1 MSATQPIGVDS
12 NTAGTEAAVRSQLD
26 LLSKG
31 EIDHL
36 TFLENMKERFRVE
49 PDDNWEVLSLLDQYY
64 RRGKINLE
72 VFRAL
77 KSGFAEYILG
87 PQISQPSQ
95 RRRTP
100 DLHTVVTPTT
110 PDAVAAAAAPPAME
124 AAPTASPA
132 QPAAPTASPA
142 QPAAPA
148 VTRPVP
154 AAAKAPAS
162 PVAAAAPPEFV
173 DQALIDTVRTVAPSI
188 EAPSDAAAVARTAS
202 SSEGIEVG
210 DVLRNRYRIDSLIAT
225 GAYGVVFEAS
235 DPLRL
240 NMPPTGKRVAVK
252 VVRSPD
258 PRGTFMKQL
267 RQEFHHLQLLSHPN
281 IVRVFDFD
289 RDGELAFFT
298 MELLSGAHLNSVLRS
313 RGTPLPRPYALAII
327 RDVGGAIAYAH
338 SRGISHGGINPQNI
352 LITTRGEV
360 RVLGFG
366 TSHES
371 AGSTTV
377 PNFEQASP
385 QVDAY
390 RYASCEVLQG
400 GRPDPT
406 DDLYSLSC
414 LSYLLLTGNH
424 PFADSTSIAA
434 RTARRRPARH
444 SSLSQQQWRALR
456 AGLQTDARKRPS
468 DVQTWLQGLE
478 LDGAANKLP
487 PASELADADAGQ
499 PRRLLGAIAIA
510 GVVIAAL
517 LVVAYELYTNRD
529 RFGLLP
535 KSAQPTTQE
544 VSGPTAASGPAD
556 GTPAAAGPAPGTQG
570 PVTPPS
576 QSTAP
581 AVPATAV
588 PATAGPAAGG
598 PAPQPPAGR
607 HAPAPKT
614 TVKSAA
620 PPTAA
625 TAASST
631 AVTAAPALGAAHAA
645 AAAAKIEMAVDTLD
659 ASPTDTVVH
668 VTVRRKGNLHGQTS
682 FTWWTESGTA
692 KPGIDFSPVLPHLEQ
707 MDDGQASVV
716 LSVPLLATVRSQP
729 RGFYVGIDEVEGGAR
744 VVARSLTQITLPP
757 TN

>member
-1 MSATQPIGVDS
+1 
-12 NTAGTEAAVRSQLD
+12 
-26 LLSKG
+26 
-31 EIDHL
+31 
-36 TFLENMKERFRVE
+36 
-49 PDDNWEVLSLLDQYY
+49 
-64 RRGKINLE
+64 
-72 VFRAL
+72 
-77 KSGFAEYILG
+77 
-87 PQISQPSQ
+87 
-95 RRRTP
+95 
-100 DLHTVVTPTT
+100 
-110 PDAVAAAAAPPAME
+110 
-124 AAPTASPA
+124 
-132 QPAAPTASPA
+132 
-142 QPAAPA
+142 
-148 VTRPVP
+148 
-154 AAAKAPAS
+154 
-162 PVAAAAPPEFV
+162 
-173 DQALIDTVRTVAPSI
+173 
-188 EAPSDAAAVARTAS
+188 
-202 SSEGIEVG
+202 
-210 DVLRNRYRIDSLIAT
+210 
-225 GAYGVVFEAS
+225 
-235 DPLRL
+235 
-240 NMPPTGKRVAVK
+240 
-252 VVRSPD
+252 
-258 PRGTFMKQL
+258 MKQL

-298 MELLSGAHLNSVLRS
+298 MELLTGAHLNSVLRS
-313 RGTPLPRPYALAII
+313 RGTPLPRPHALAII
-327 RDVGGAIAYAH
+327 RDVGSAIAYAH
-338 SRGISHGGINPQNI
+338 SRGVSHGGINPQNI

-424 PFADSTSIAA
+424 PFADSTSIEA

-468 DVQTWLQGLE
+468 DVQTWLQSLE

-487 PASELADADAGQ
+487 PANELADAEAGQ

-517 LVVAYELYTNRD
+517 LVVGYELYTNRD
-529 RFGLLP
+529 RFGVLP
-535 KSAQPTTQE
+535 KSAQSITQE
-544 VSGPTAASGPAD
+544 VSGPTAASGPAAGTPAP
-556 GTPAAAGPAPGTQG
+556 GTPAADTPAPGTQG
-570 PVTPPS
+570 PVTPPT

-581 AVPATAV
+581 GGPA
-588 PATAGPAAGG
+588 PGSPAAGG
-598 PAPQPPAGR
+598 PAAQPPAGR
-607 HAPAPKT
+607 PAPAPKP

-625 TAASST
+625 TAASA
-631 AVTAAPALGAAHAA
+631 AVTAAPAPGAAHAA

-692 KPGIDFSPVLPHLEQ
+692 KPGIDFSPVLPHVEQ

-716 LSVPLLATVRSQP
+716 LSVPLLSTVRSQP

-744 VVARSLTQITLPP
+744 IVARSLTQITLPP